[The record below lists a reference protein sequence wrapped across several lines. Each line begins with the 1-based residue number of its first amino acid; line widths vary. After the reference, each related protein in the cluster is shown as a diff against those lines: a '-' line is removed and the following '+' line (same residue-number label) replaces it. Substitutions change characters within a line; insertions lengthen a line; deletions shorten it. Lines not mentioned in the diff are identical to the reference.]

1 MTCRALHN
9 RVRAKCAILL
19 KDEQKTLSFAKIAC
33 SFVIMF
39 PHSKGLAN
47 TFCIELAFDPRHLDR
62 VTTNNL
68 CQAFLSLPY
77 LAEFNIQFPMGS
89 ARAESLRA
97 SFRLI
102 LSEYGWKTVFSPYV
116 SQFLQPIYIMKI
128 WSPSAS
134 TWIHPSSKP
143 TSWLEFKTIPPAPVC

>member
-9 RVRAKCAILL
+9 RVQAKCAILL
-19 KDEQKTLSFAKIAC
+19 KDEQKALSFAKIAC

-47 TFCIELAFDPRHLDR
+47 TFCIELAFDPRLLDR

-89 ARAESLRA
+89 ARAWRKLT
-97 SFRLI
+97 RLI
-102 LSEYGWKTVFSPYV
+102 PTDIIRIRLKNCFLAVCLSISAAYIYNEDLVPFSIHLD
-116 SQFLQPIYIMKI
+116 SPILKAY
-128 WSPSAS
+128 
-134 TWIHPSSKP
+134 
-143 TSWLEFKTIPPAPVC
+143 FPAGI